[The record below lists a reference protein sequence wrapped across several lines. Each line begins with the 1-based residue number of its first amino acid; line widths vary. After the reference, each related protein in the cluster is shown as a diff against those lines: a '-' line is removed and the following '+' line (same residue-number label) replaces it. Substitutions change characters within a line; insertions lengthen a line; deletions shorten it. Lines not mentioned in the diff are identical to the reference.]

1 VSWRPSLGSPLLFK
15 ASYGVYRNLGGYQ
28 SLALLLSQQAPF
40 AKTFNIQNTLA
51 TPLTLANPFPESL
64 STTANTFAIDP
75 DFRTSYAHTWQVTM
89 QRELPASLTLL
100 VAYLGAR
107 GTHLMQ
113 AFLPNTLP
121 PGSGTGP
128 TGPSGFIYVTSNGTS
143 LRNAAQFTLRR
154 RLYAG
159 LMASVEYTVAKST
172 DDAASFAN
180 GAITPASLSIAQDWL
195 DLGAERGPSSFDQLH
210 HVDVQFQYTTGV
222 GLKGGTLVDG
232 FWGSLWKDWTVA
244 AQLGAGSGMPFTP
257 VSFLSVAGTGVVGI
271 RPALTG
277 VSSAP
282 IAEDSYANPA
292 AFATPAPSEWGSA
305 GRNSLRGP
313 AQFSLDM
320 SVSRTFRLGGRL
332 NVEWRVAAT
341 NVLNRVTFAT
351 VDEVVGSAQFG
362 LPTVANP
369 MRALQM
375 TVRLRF

>member
-1 VSWRPSLGSPLLFK
+1 
-15 ASYGVYRNLGGYQ
+15 
-28 SLALLLSQQAPF
+28 
-40 AKTFNIQNTLA
+40 
-51 TPLTLANPFPESL
+51 
-64 STTANTFAIDP
+64 
-75 DFRTSYAHTWQVTM
+75 M
-89 QRELPASLTLL
+89 QREMPWSLTLL

-121 PGSGTGP
+121 PGSTTGP

-143 LRNAAQFTLRR
+143 LRNAVDVMLRR

-159 LMASVEYTVAKST
+159 LMASVQYTLAKST

-195 DLGAERGPSSFDQLH
+195 DLGAERGPSVFDQRH
-210 HVDVQFQYTTGV
+210 RVDVTVQYTTGV

-244 AQLGAGSGMPFTP
+244 AQLSAGSGMPFTP

-271 RPALTG
+271 RPDVTG
-277 VSSAP
+277 ISSAP
-282 IAEDSYANPA
+282 IADGSYANPA
-292 AFATPAPSEWGSA
+292 AFVMPAPGEWGNA

-320 SVSRTFRLGGRL
+320 SVSRVFRLGSRL
-332 NVEWRVAAT
+332 NLEWRVAAT

-351 VDEVVGSAQFG
+351 VDDVVGSPQFG

-369 MRALQM
+369 MRALQL